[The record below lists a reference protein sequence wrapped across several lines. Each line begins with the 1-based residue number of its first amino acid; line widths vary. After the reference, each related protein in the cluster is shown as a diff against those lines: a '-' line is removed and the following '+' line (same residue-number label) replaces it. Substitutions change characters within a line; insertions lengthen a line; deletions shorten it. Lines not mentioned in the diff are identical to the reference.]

1 MRAACSIVL
10 AGILAGNLVGN
21 LAAADVASWQNLA
34 TLVAAQKIDVATRK
48 DVVKGEFVRFDDQGI
63 TVRDKKGEHSVA
75 QADVTRVTLAKRNR
89 AVWIGAAAG
98 GGGGAAVGAAL
109 GSRLANE
116 SGGDF
121 NSLKPAIAA
130 ACAGV
135 GALIG
140 AAIGSAARRSH
151 TIYRKP

>member
-1 MRAACSIVL
+1 MRRWSRWRKACGCCKGRTCEIG
-10 AGILAGNLVGN
+10 A
-21 LAAADVASWQNLA
+21 WQNLA
-34 TLVAAQKIDVATRK
+34 GLKPARKIELVTKK
-48 DVVKGEFVRFDDQGI
+48 DQMKVEFVRFDDQGI
-63 TVRDKKGEHSVA
+63 TVRDKKGERTVA
-75 QADVTRVTLAKRNR
+75 QADVKHVRLARRNR
-89 AVWIGAAAG
+89 GIWIGFAVG

-121 NSLKPAIAA
+121 NNLKPAIAA
-130 ACAGV
+130 ACAGA

-140 AAIGSAARRSH
+140 ALIGTAARRSQ